1 MREML
6 ESLGSDVELGANKAL
21 MEDTADMTL
30 LASHLEAL
38 DVIDKVSFDLSLARG
53 LDYYTGLIYEMVVA
67 DSASRVGSIA
77 AGGRYDNLVDMYGRC
92 PLRYVGISFG
102 VDRIFTILDARRK
115 KSTSNLRGQAQ
126 VYIMAFGGKEFDG
139 LLLERM
145 PVARQLWSAE
155 YALSSPPKSSR
166 SRYNSSI
173 RPRACPLLWFLGR
186 TSWRPG
192 RCG

>member
-21 MEDTADMTL
+21 MENIADMTL

-77 AGGRYDNLVDMYGRC
+77 AG
-92 PLRYVGISFG
+92 VGVTTIWWA
-102 VDRIFTILDARRK
+102 FTAGALCGTSAYRLGWTGSSPFSTRGARR
-115 KSTSNLRGQAQ
+115 A
-126 VYIMAFGGKEFDG
+126 
-139 LLLERM
+139 
-145 PVARQLWSAE
+145 
-155 YALSSPPKSSR
+155 PP
-166 SRYNSSI
+166 I
-173 RPRACPLLWFLGR
+173 
-186 TSWRPG
+186 
-192 RCG
+192 